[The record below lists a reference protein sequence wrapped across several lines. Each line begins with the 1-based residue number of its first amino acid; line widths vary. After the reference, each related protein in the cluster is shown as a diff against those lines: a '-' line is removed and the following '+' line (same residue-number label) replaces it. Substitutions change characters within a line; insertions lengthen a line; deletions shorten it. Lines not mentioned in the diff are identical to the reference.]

1 MDLEPNFFLAHTLM
15 GWALA
20 EKGRYAEAVA
30 RAETGRQLSGSPF
43 ALAGL
48 GYIYAKAGDKDKT
61 AGILQELAELSKH
74 RYVCGYSVGLI
85 HAALGEKEQALDW
98 LEKAY
103 GERSD

>member
-1 MDLEPNFFLAHTLM
+1 MSTGVRQA
-15 GWALA
+15 
-20 EKGRYAEAVA
+20 A
-30 RAETGRQLSGSPF
+30 RQVSDSPF

-48 GYIYAKAGDKDKT
+48 GFIYAKAGEKDR
-61 AGILQELAELSKH
+61 ARGILQELAELSGH

-98 LEKAY
+98 LEKAN